1 MPEQE
6 EINTAQPAEINHPGS
21 KAQAGSQAHADS
33 QAHAGSQ
40 APGFYMRFTPE
51 QRYMHATLFTTFLGL
66 AATGLPI
73 RFSESFWAR
82 KFAST
87 VGGFGAIL
95 FFHKLCAIVLTI
107 AFLIHVKDVF
117 TRSWLRHEK
126 GIFWGPTSMVANW
139 KDAKDLFG
147 HMRWFLGMGP
157 KPKFDRYAYWEKFD
171 YWAVFWGMVVI
182 GFSGYAMWF
191 APFFAHFL
199 PGWALN
205 AVLVIHSEEGLLA
218 ILFIF
223 SIHFVNTHLRPD
235 SFPMDMVIFTGVE
248 SEEEFQEKRPLEY
261 QRAIAE
267 DKLKGRLAEAPG
279 TWQLNFSKI
288 VGFTA
293 IFIGL
298 LLLVLTLSAYLRE

>member
-1 MPEQE
+1 V
-6 EINTAQPAEINHPGS
+6 
-21 KAQAGSQAHADS
+21 
-33 QAHAGSQ
+33 
-40 APGFYMRFTPE
+40 RFTRE
-51 QRYMHATLFTTFLGL
+51 QRYLHAVLFTTFLGL
-66 AATGLPI
+66 AATGLPM

-82 KFAST
+82 KFASG
-87 VGGFGAIL
+87 VGGFGTII
-95 FFHKLCAIVLTI
+95 FFHKFFAVVLTV

-117 TRSWLRHEK
+117 TRALVHREK
-126 GIFWGPTSMVANW
+126 GIFWGKTSMVANW
-139 KDAKDLFG
+139 KDVKDLFG
-147 HMRWFLGMGP
+147 HIRWFLGLGS
-157 KPKFDRYAYWEKFD
+157 KPQFERYAYWEKFD

-191 APFFAHFL
+191 APFFARFL

-248 SEEEFQEKRPLEY
+248 SEEEFKTKRPEEY
-261 QRAIAE
+261 QRVAAQG
-267 DKLKGRLAEAPG
+267 KLETRLAVKPPI
-279 TWQLNFSKI
+279 WLLNFSKA
-288 VGFTA
+288 VGYTA

-298 LLLVLTLSAYLRE
+298 LLLVLTLSAYFGS